1 MTTTDRPVDN
11 GVNVQALLDA
21 RDALSAAPEAAQF
34 TWRASCTWRTGTHSQ
49 STVAGSILRP
59 AAAMC
64 TRGGP

>member
-34 TWRASCTWRTGTHSQ
+34 L
-49 STVAGSILRP
+49 AGQLHLAQRDAQPLHRDRVHRP
-59 AAAMC
+59 RRRAAA
-64 TRGGP
+64 PHHL